1 MIDNKKEENITNE
14 ISGGIESIKKNEEF
28 PARNIPAKKESAK
41 EFFKETIYIVV
52 LSLAIVLPIRA
63 FIAQPYIVSGASMD
77 NTYQNGNYL
86 IVDEISYR
94 FEQPQR
100 GDVIVFKTPP
110 KALELQ
116 RLPVTDTIYYIK
128 RIIGLPG
135 ETVEIDGDLVKIFN
149 KENSDGKVLTEPYI
163 SINKLVPSP
172 FTSIKLKVDLKDG
185 EYFVMGDNR
194 HNSSDS
200 RLWGVLPKGNI
211 VGKTFLRLF
220 PFTEIGLSPGD
231 YSQY

>member
-1 MIDNKKEENITNE
+1 MKQQT
-14 ISGGIESIKKNEEF
+14 
-28 PARNIPAKKESAK
+28 K
-41 EFFKETIYIVV
+41 EFIKETVYIVV
-52 LSLAIVLPIRA
+52 LSLIVVLPIRT

-94 FEQPQR
+94 FEKPQR

-110 KALELQ
+110 KGLELQ
-116 RLPVTDTIYYIK
+116 NLPLTKTVYYIK

-135 ETVEIDGDLVKIFN
+135 ETVEVNGDEVKIYN
-149 KENSDGKVLTEPYI
+149 NENPEGKVLSEPYI
-163 SINKLVPSP
+163 FINKLVPSQ
-172 FTSIKLKVDLKDG
+172 FSNIKLKTTLNND

-200 RLWGVLPKGNI
+200 RLWGTLPKENI
-211 VGKTFLRLF
+211 IGRTYLRLF
-220 PFTEIGLSPGD
+220 PFNEISVFPGN
-231 YSQY
+231 YSKY